1 MNRKVDTGLLLSR
14 IAIGFPMLFYGI
26 GKLIHGIGFI
36 QQTLVDKGLP
46 AFFGYGVYVGE
57 VIAPILLLLGWR
69 TRLAGAVFAINCVT
83 AILLVQSSAIFS
95 LNENGGWQIELL
107 MLYAL
112 VAVSLFFTGAGK
124 YAISTTHP
132 WD

>member
-1 MNRKVDTGLLLSR
+1 MNKQIDTGLLLSR
-14 IAIGFPMLFYGI
+14 IAIGFPMLFYGV

-36 QQTLVDKGLP
+36 QQTLLDKGLP

-69 TRLAGAVFAINCVT
+69 TRLAAAVFAINCVT
-83 AILLVQSSAIFS
+83 AILLVQSAAIFS
-95 LNENGGWQIELL
+95 LNDNGGWQIELL
-107 MLYAL
+107 MIYAL
-112 VAVSLFFTGAGK
+112 VAVSLFFTGGGK
-124 YAISTTHP
+124 YALSTTHQ

>member
-1 MNRKVDTGLLLSR
+1 MNRKVDTGLLISR

-36 QQTLVDKGLP
+36 QQTLIDKGLP
-46 AFFGYGVYVGE
+46 GFFGYGVYVGE
-57 VIAPILLLLGWR
+57 VFAPILLLLGWR

-83 AILLVQSSAIFS
+83 AILLVQSAAIFS
-95 LNENGGWQIELL
+95 LNENGGWQVELL
-107 MLYAL
+107 MIYAL
-112 VAVSLFFTGAGK
+112 VAVSLFFTGGGK
-124 YAISTTHP
+124 YALSTANQ

>member
-1 MNRKVDTGLLLSR
+1 MNRNLDTGLLLSR

-26 GKLIHGIGFI
+26 GKMIHGIGFI

-46 AFFGYGVYVGE
+46 AFLGYGVYVGE

-107 MLYAL
+107 MIYAL
-112 VAVSLFFTGAGK
+112 VAVSLFFTGGGK
-124 YAISTTHP
+124 YALSTTHQ